1 MSLRTFI
8 TAVFCLFILAL
19 SSGLGR
25 TIVRT
30 QNHFPSYVG
39 TAFAEGDMPAPDAN
53 DGGAPAGAASSSGGG
68 GGGGGQPFGYLRV
81 STWALGD
88 QTWGGMIGSI
98 IRTFAGSM
106 VYVSGAVFILGA
118 LFFALSGTKE
128 DWKSWG
134 KTMMIQSLVALAV
147 VLGSVSILRAVFFF
161 VWG

>member
-1 MSLRTFI
+1 
-8 TAVFCLFILAL
+8 
-19 SSGLGR
+19 
-25 TIVRT
+25 
-30 QNHFPSYVG
+30 
-39 TAFAEGDMPAPDAN
+39 
-53 DGGAPAGAASSSGGG
+53 
-68 GGGGGQPFGYLRV
+68 
-81 STWALGD
+81 
-88 QTWGGMIGSI
+88 MIGSI